1 MPDDLREQI
10 PVLKEVLSAMG
21 LAADYG
27 SITPGKVASFFLT
40 KPLTSAAY
48 MLYSYTEPVIETVY
62 LKGIEYRV

>member
-1 MPDDLREQI
+1 
-10 PVLKEVLSAMG
+10 MG

-62 LKGIEYRV
+62 LNGIEYRV